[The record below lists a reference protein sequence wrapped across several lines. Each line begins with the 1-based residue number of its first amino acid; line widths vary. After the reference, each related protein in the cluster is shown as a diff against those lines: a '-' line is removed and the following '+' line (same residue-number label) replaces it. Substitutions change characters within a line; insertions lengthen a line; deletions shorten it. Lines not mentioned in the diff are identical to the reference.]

1 MIHRHDFASLDRAH
15 GARRTSNCSKAIP
28 SYYSHTTT
36 QDSPLLAMFSISAL
50 GASVLLFTASIVQ
63 AQSPPGSQP
72 STNHALAVKY
82 NGNLILTPNA
92 LLPQPLLASAPA
104 VSLNQ
109 TLNGTHML
117 MLVDLAIPQSSIN
130 GTGSEFYPGLVPC
143 RTTRLHWLQ
152 TGLTQS
158 ANGTFVSDSAAIA
171 DYGQPHPGLN
181 DIAHTYT
188 FYLFRQPSNFTL
200 PSYDA
205 GRVFNPISVSARMNF
220 SVTAVADVVGAP
232 LAANYMRVINPN
244 TTAPGSAS
252 NGTCPTGAP
261 NGTVTPYTGA
271 ATKLQGMASAVV
283 VVLSLVVFA
292 LL

>member
-1 MIHRHDFASLDRAH
+1 MIHRHDFASLYRAH
-15 GARRTSNCSKAIP
+15 GARRTSNGPKAIP
-28 SYYSHTTT
+28 SYYSHIST
-36 QDSPLLAMFSISAL
+36 QDSSLLAMLSVSAL

-63 AQSPPGSQP
+63 AQTPPGSQP
-72 STNHALAVKY
+72 STSHSLAVKY
-82 NGNLILTPNA
+82 NGNLTLTPNA

-117 MLVDLAIPQSSIN
+117 MLIDLAIPQSSIN

-158 ANGTFVSDSAAIA
+158 ANGTFVSDSTAIA

-188 FYLFRQPSNFTL
+188 FYLFQQPANFTL
-200 PSYDA
+200 PSWDA

-244 TTAPGSAS
+244 TTAPGTFL
-252 NGTCPTGAP
+252 NGTCPIGAP

-271 ATKLQGMASAVV
+271 AIKLQGMASAVV
-283 VVLSLVVFA
+283 VVLGCAVFA